1 MDEASRIR
9 RAQTRVEDAREAVR
23 AFHAGV
29 AQDDMA
35 LVVFFCASSYDLD
48 AIADE
53 MRRCFA
59 GVQVV
64 GCTSAG
70 EIGPGG
76 YLEHSLAGASFGAG
90 DFTAAS
96 GCITGLQDFDAA
108 AGQALARHLQGQ
120 LDAATGSKSAANRFA
135 LLLIDGLSV
144 REEAVTRAIQS
155 ALGVTPLVGGSA
167 ADGSDLGRT
176 LVYADGQFHNDAAVL
191 TLVATSLPFRLFD
204 THHFEPTDERLVV
217 TSADPARRVVRE
229 INGLP
234 AAQEFARILGV
245 AQASLTPEH
254 FAGSPVMV
262 IIGGA
267 SYIRSIRK
275 ANPDGSLT
283 FFCAI
288 ENGLILRVGR
298 SLDLHANLQGAL
310 ARVRGEIG
318 PPQLVLG
325 CDCVLRRVEILQSTD
340 RDAITAALQ
349 GSNIIGFNT
358 YGEQFRGVHLNQT
371 LAAIAIGAA
380 GPEVK
385 HD

>member
-29 AQDDMA
+29 VQDDMA

-76 YLEHSLAGASFGAG
+76 YLEHSLAGVSFGAR

-96 GCITGLQDFDAA
+96 GCITGLQEFDAA

-167 ADGSDLGRT
+167 ADGSELGRT

-245 AQASLTPEH
+245 AQAALTPEH

-325 CDCVLRRVEILQSTD
+325 CDCVLRRVEILQSAD

-385 HD
+385 RD

>member
-29 AQDDMA
+29 VQDDMA

-76 YLEHSLAGASFGAG
+76 YLEHSLAGVSFGAR

-167 ADGSDLGRT
+167 ADGSELGRT

-245 AQASLTPEH
+245 AQAALTPNI
-254 FAGSPVMV
+254 SP
-262 IIGGA
+262 
-267 SYIRSIRK
+267 
-275 ANPDGSLT
+275 
-283 FFCAI
+283 
-288 ENGLILRVGR
+288 
-298 SLDLHANLQGAL
+298 
-310 ARVRGEIG
+310 ARR
-318 PPQLVLG
+318 
-325 CDCVLRRVEILQSTD
+325 
-340 RDAITAALQ
+340 
-349 GSNIIGFNT
+349 
-358 YGEQFRGVHLNQT
+358 
-371 LAAIAIGAA
+371 
-380 GPEVK
+380 
-385 HD
+385 

>member
-1 MDEASRIR
+1 MDEMSRIR
-9 RAQTRVEDAREAVR
+9 RAQTRLADAREAVR

-35 LVVFFCASSYDLD
+35 LVVFFCACSYDLD
-48 AIADE
+48 VIADE

-70 EIGPGG
+70 EIGPAG
-76 YLEHSLAGASFGAG
+76 YVEDSLAGVSFGG
-90 DFTAAS
+90 RDFSAVS
-96 GCITGLQDFDAA
+96 GCLHHLQDFEAA
-108 AGQALARHLQGQ
+108 AGQALARRLQGE
-120 LDAATGSKSAANRFA
+120 LDRSDGPHQAASRFG

-167 ADGSDLGRT
+167 ADGTNYGKT

-191 TLVATSLPFRLFD
+191 TLVATPRPFQLFD
-204 THHFEPTDERLVV
+204 THHFGPTDERLVV
-217 TSADPARRVVRE
+217 TSADPARRVVHE

-234 AAQEFARILGV
+234 AAQEYARLLGV
-245 AQASLTPEH
+245 PQDALTPEQ

-267 SYIRSIRK
+267 SYIRSIQK
-275 ANPDGSLT
+275 VNPDGSLT

-288 ENGLILRVGR
+288 ENGLILRIGR
-298 SLDLHANLQGAL
+298 SLDLCANLQGAL

-318 PPQLVLG
+318 PPELVLG
-325 CDCVLRRVEILQSTD
+325 CDCLLRRVEILQSPD
-340 RDAITAALQ
+340 REAINAALQ
-349 GSNIIGFNT
+349 DCNIIGFNT
-358 YGEQFRGVHLNQT
+358 YGEQFRGAHLNQT
-371 LAAIAIGAA
+371 LAAIAIGAP

-385 HD
+385 RG

>member
-1 MDEASRIR
+1 MNDTARIR
-9 RAQTRVEDAREAVR
+9 RAQTRVPNAREAVR

-29 AQDDMA
+29 VQDDMA
-35 LVVFFCASSYDLD
+35 LVVFFCASSYDLE

-64 GCTSAG
+64 GCTSTG
-70 EIGPGG
+70 EIGPEG
-76 YLEHSLAGASFGAG
+76 YLEHSLTGASFGAR
-90 DFTAAS
+90 DFTAVS
-96 GCITGLQDFDAA
+96 GCLTHLHDFDDG
-108 AGQALARHLQGQ
+108 AGQALARHLQGR
-120 LDAATGSKSAANRFA
+120 LDGATGSKGAANRFA
-135 LLLIDGLSV
+135 LQLIDGLSV

-167 ADGSDLGRT
+167 ADGADLGRT
-176 LVYADGQFHNDAAVL
+176 LVYADGQFHSDAAVL
-191 TLVATSLPFRLFD
+191 TLVATPLPFRLFD
-204 THHFEPTDERLVV
+204 THHFQPTDERLVV

-234 AAQEFARILGV
+234 AAQEYARLLGV
-245 AQASLTPEH
+245 PLADLTPRH

-288 ENGLILRVGR
+288 ENGLILRIGR
-298 SLDLHANLQGAL
+298 SLDLHANLQLAL
-310 ARVRGEIG
+310 ARVRSEIG

-325 CDCVLRRVEILQSTD
+325 CDCVLRRVEILQRPD
-340 RDAITAALQ
+340 KDAITAALQ
-349 GSNIIGFNT
+349 DSNIIGFNT

-371 LAAIAIGAA
+371 LAAIAIGAPD
-380 GPEVK
+380 GEVERV
-385 HD
+385 

>member
-29 AQDDMA
+29 VQDDMA

-76 YLEHSLAGASFGAG
+76 YLEHSLAGVSFGAR

-96 GCITGLQDFDAA
+96 GCITRLQDFDAA

-245 AQASLTPEH
+245 AQAALTSEH

-325 CDCVLRRVEILQSTD
+325 CDCVLRRVEILQSAD

-349 GSNIIGFNT
+349 DSNIIGFNT

-385 HD
+385 RG

>member
-1 MDEASRIR
+1 MDEASSIR
-9 RAQTRVEDAREAVR
+9 RAQTRVADAREAVR

-48 AIADE
+48 VIADE

-70 EIGPGG
+70 EIGPEG
-76 YLEHSLAGASFGAG
+76 YLERSLAGVSFSAR

-96 GCITGLQDFDAA
+96 GCITGLQDFDAT

-120 LDAATGSKSAANRFA
+120 LDAATGSKSATNRFA

-167 ADGSDLGRT
+167 ADGSDFGRT

-191 TLVATSLPFRLFD
+191 ALVSTPLPFRLFD

-217 TSADPARRVVRE
+217 TSADPARRMVRE

-234 AAQEFARILGV
+234 AAWEYARILGV
-245 AQASLTPEH
+245 PQAALTPEH

-325 CDCVLRRVEILQSTD
+325 CDCVLRRVEILHSAD

-349 GSNIIGFNT
+349 DSNIIGFNT

-371 LAAIAIGAA
+371 LAAIAIGA
-380 GPEVK
+380 PDYEVK
-385 HD
+385 RV